1 MAKGQMSIEADSK
14 ELLKRAPKS
23 LERAPVALTIGVG
36 SKELL
41 EWAPKS
47 RWIKVKL
54 TNSLV
59 KSRSFIVGS
68 MREIIHCT

>member
-36 SKELL
+36 SKEQMDQG
-41 EWAPKS
+41 E
-47 RWIKVKL
+47 V
-54 TNSLV
+54 N
-59 KSRSFIVGS
+59 
-68 MREIIHCT
+68 